1 MHILYMHINM
11 ALRNKMTL
19 KNPVAHTHTLYI
31 LYICMVK
38 PHIKNLKSYGLL
50 WYFDAFVSFWSL
62 KDSIHL
68 IKNDNKHI
76 FLLILC
82 VPLRVE

>member
-19 KNPVAHTHTLYI
+19 KNAVAHTHTLYI

-38 PHIKNLKSYGLL
+38 PHIKNLKSHVDFYDTLMLL
-50 WYFDAFVSFWSL
+50 CLSEA
-62 KDSIHL
+62 
-68 IKNDNKHI
+68 
-76 FLLILC
+76 
-82 VPLRVE
+82 